1 MLPAV
6 PIMFLRIRSDY
17 RPNERLDNYEADG
30 IDNDVEEELD
40 EDELFAARAAADREL
55 DERQR
60 RAGGLLPRALEGEI

>member
-1 MLPAV
+1 MPAV